1 MAQYNSE
8 ELKSIEDRIRKANP
22 NQSEEII
29 AMLRASRANQLRQKS
44 NAFSNSSSSS
54 SSSGNII
61 RKLFKSGGFRYPLE
75 ALTESTDYMQFTIV
89 EYQPVKE
96 RSGGSLV
103 GSPGSRRIGPQGTR
117 DKAKN
122 NLGSI
127 ILQMPSNIQDGNAV
141 DYGESKMNT
150 LMGAAAGVI
159 GSGIKGGGEIISGL
173 LGNDKSSVSDAKDK
187 MSQEMKNAMGT
198 DASIMDAASDFVTA
212 KATSAALGALGGNVS
227 AAQLMARQTGQ
238 IFNPNM
244 ELLFNGPS
252 LRSFNFS
259 FKMTPRSPQEAQ
271 ECKNIIRSFKSNMAP
286 KTKNTGSVGGS
297 GVFLKTPNV
306 FEIRYKKGNS
316 EHPFLHKF
324 KQCFLTNV
332 SVNYTG
338 EGVYATYDDAS
349 PISMQLD
356 LSFKEL
362 EPIYDV
368 DYDDAD
374 GVGF

>member
-1 MAQYNSE
+1 MAQYSKE
-8 ELKSIEDRIRKANP
+8 EINTIEERIRKANP
-22 NQSEEII
+22 NQAEEII
-29 AMLRASRANQLRQKS
+29 AMLQASRANQLRQKS
-44 NAFSNSSSSS
+44 NAFSNSS
-54 SSSGNII
+54 GGVIK
-61 RKLFKSGGFRYPLE
+61 KLFKSGGFRYPLE
-75 ALTESTDYMQFTIV
+75 ALTETTDYLQFTIV
-89 EYQPVKE
+89 EYQPTKQV
-96 RSGGSLV
+96 SGGSLV
-103 GSPGSRRIGPQGTR
+103 GQPGSRRIGPQGTK

-159 GSGIKGGGEIISGL
+159 GAGIEGGGEIISGM
-173 LGNDKSSVSDAKDK
+173 LGKDKAGVEAAKGK
-187 MSQEMKNAMGT
+187 MSQQMKNAIGT
-198 DASIMDAASDFVTA
+198 DASVMDAASDFVSA
-212 KATSAALGALGGNVS
+212 KATSAALGALGANVS
-227 AAQLMARQTGQ
+227 AAQLLARQTGQ

-244 ELLFNGPS
+244 ELLFNGPA

-259 FKMTPRSPQEAQ
+259 FKMTPRSPEEAQ

-286 KTKNTGSVGGS
+286 KTKNTGSLGGS

-306 FEIRYKKGNS
+306 FELRYMKGGG

-324 KQCFLTNV
+324 KQCFLTNI

-368 DYDDAD
+368 DYDDAG

>member
-1 MAQYNSE
+1 MAQYSKE
-8 ELKSIEDRIRKANP
+8 EINTIEERIRKANP
-22 NQSEEII
+22 NQAEEII
-29 AMLRASRANQLRQKS
+29 AMLQASRANQLRQKS
-44 NAFSNSSSSS
+44 NAFNNSS
-54 SSSGNII
+54 SSSGNVIK
-61 RKLFKSGGFRYPLE
+61 KLFKSGGFRYPLE
-75 ALTESTDYMQFTIV
+75 ALTETTDYLQFTIV
-89 EYQPVKE
+89 EYQPTKQV
-96 RSGGSLV
+96 SGGSLV
-103 GSPGSRRIGPQGTR
+103 GQPGSRRIGPQGTK

-159 GSGIKGGGEIISGL
+159 GAGIEGGGEIISGM
-173 LGNDKSSVSDAKDK
+173 LGKDKAGVEAAKGK
-187 MSQEMKNAMGT
+187 MSQQMKNAIGT
-198 DASIMDAASDFVTA
+198 DASVMDAASDFVSA
-212 KATSAALGALGGNVS
+212 KATSAALGALGANVS
-227 AAQLMARQTGQ
+227 AAQLLARQTGQ

-244 ELLFNGPS
+244 ELLFNGPA

-259 FKMTPRSPQEAQ
+259 FKMTPRSPEEAQ

-286 KTKNTGSVGGS
+286 KTKNTGSLGGS
-297 GVFLKTPNV
+297 GIFLKTPNV
-306 FEIRYKKGNS
+306 FELRYMKGGR

-324 KQCFLTNV
+324 KQCFLTNI

-368 DYDDAD
+368 DYDDAG

>member
-1 MAQYNSE
+1 MFGKFLSKKFN
-8 ELKSIEDRIRKANP
+8 
-22 NQSEEII
+22 
-29 AMLRASRANQLRQKS
+29 
-44 NAFSNSSSSS
+44 
-54 SSSGNII
+54 
-61 RKLFKSGGFRYPLE
+61 SGGFRYPLE
-75 ALTESTDYMQFTIV
+75 ALTETTDYLQFTIV
-89 EYQPVKE
+89 EYQSTKQ

-103 GSPGSRRIGPQGTR
+103 GSPGSRRIGPQGTK
-117 DKAKN
+117 DKATKI
-122 NLGSI
+122 LGSI

-150 LMGAAAGVI
+150 LIGAAAGAI
-159 GSGIKGGGEIISGL
+159 GSVINKTGEAVNELGKGDQEGAKNKMGELSGDL
-173 LGNDKSSVSDAKDK
+173 KKTL
-187 MSQEMKNAMGT
+187 GT
-198 DASIMDAASDFVTA
+198 DSSLFDAAAQFTTA

-227 AAQLMARQTGQ
+227 TAQLLARETGN

-244 ELLFNGPS
+244 ELLFNGPT

-259 FKMTPRSPQEAQ
+259 FKMTPRSPSEAE
-271 ECKNIIRSFKSNMAP
+271 ECKNIIRSFKLNMAP
-286 KTKNTGSVGGS
+286 KTKNTGSIGGS

-306 FEIRYKKGNS
+306 FELRYKKGGR

-324 KQCFLTNV
+324 KQCFLTNI

-338 EGVYATYDDAS
+338 EGVYTTYDDAT
-349 PISMQLD
+349 PVSMTID

-368 DYDDAD
+368 DYDDAG

>member
-1 MAQYNSE
+1 MAQYSKE
-8 ELKSIEDRIRKANP
+8 EINTIEERIRKANP
-22 NQSEEII
+22 NQADEII
-29 AMLRASRANQLRQKS
+29 AMLQASRANQLRQKS
-44 NAFSNSSSSS
+44 NAFNNSS
-54 SSSGNII
+54 SSSGNVIK
-61 RKLFKSGGFRYPLE
+61 KLFKSGGFRYPLE
-75 ALTESTDYMQFTIV
+75 ALTETTDYLQFTIV
-89 EYQPVKE
+89 EYQPTKQV
-96 RSGGSLV
+96 SGGSLV
-103 GSPGSRRIGPQGTR
+103 GQPGSRRIGPQGTK

-159 GSGIKGGGEIISGL
+159 GSGIEGGGEIISSM
-173 LGNDKSSVSDAKDK
+173 LGKDKAGVEAAKGK
-187 MSQEMKNAMGT
+187 MSQQMKNAIGT
-198 DASIMDAASDFVTA
+198 DASVMDAASDFVSA
-212 KATSAALGALGGNVS
+212 KATSAALGALGANVS
-227 AAQLMARQTGQ
+227 AAQLLARQTGQ

-244 ELLFNGPS
+244 ELLFNGPA

-259 FKMTPRSPQEAQ
+259 FKMTPRSPEEAQ

-286 KTKNTGSVGGS
+286 KTKNTGSLGGS

-306 FEIRYKKGNS
+306 FELRYMKGGG

-324 KQCFLTNV
+324 KQCFLTNI

-368 DYDDAD
+368 DYDDAG

>member
-1 MAQYNSE
+1 MSQYSSE
-8 ELKSIEDRIRKANP
+8 EIKSIEDRIRKANP
-22 NQSEEII
+22 NQAEEII
-29 AMLRASRANQLRQKS
+29 ASIRAARTNESRRTFKS
-44 NAFSNSSSSS
+44 RN
-54 SSSGNII
+54 SGNII
-61 RKLFKSGGFRYPLE
+61 KKLFKSGGFRYPLE
-75 ALTESTDYMQFTIV
+75 ALTETTDYLQFSII
-89 EYQPVKE
+89 EYQPTKQS
-96 RSGGSLV
+96 SGGSLV
-103 GSPGSRRIGPQGTR
+103 GQPGSRRIGPQGTK

-159 GSGIKGGGEIISGL
+159 GAGIEGGGEIISSM
-173 LGNDKSSVSDAKDK
+173 LGKDK
-187 MSQEMKNAMGT
+187 AGVEAAKGKMSKEMKNAMGT
-198 DASIMDAASDFVTA
+198 DESILDAASDFVTA
-212 KATSAALGALGGNVS
+212 KATSSALGVLGGNVS
-227 AAQLMARQTGQ
+227 AAQLLARQTGQ

-259 FKMTPRSPQEAQ
+259 FKMTPRSPAEAQ

-286 KTKNTGSVGGS
+286 KTKNTGSLGGT
-297 GVFLKTPNV
+297 GIFLKTPNV
-306 FEIRYKKGNS
+306 FELRYMKGGR

-356 LSFKEL
+356 LTFKEL

-368 DYDDAD
+368 DYDDAG

>member
-1 MAQYNSE
+1 MAQYSKE
-8 ELKSIEDRIRKANP
+8 EINTIEERIRKANP
-22 NQSEEII
+22 NQAEEII
-29 AMLRASRANQLRQKS
+29 AMLQASRANQLRQKS
-44 NAFSNSSSSS
+44 NAFNNSS
-54 SSSGNII
+54 SSSGNVIK
-61 RKLFKSGGFRYPLE
+61 KLFKSGGFRYPLE
-75 ALTESTDYMQFTIV
+75 ALTETTDYLQFTIV
-89 EYQPVKE
+89 EYQPTKQV
-96 RSGGSLV
+96 SGGSLV
-103 GSPGSRRIGPQGTR
+103 GQPGSRRIGPQGTK

-159 GSGIKGGGEIISGL
+159 GAGIEGGGEIISGM
-173 LGNDKSSVSDAKDK
+173 LGKDKAGVEAAKGK
-187 MSQEMKNAMGT
+187 MSQQMKNAIGT
-198 DASIMDAASDFVTA
+198 DASVMDAASDFVSA
-212 KATSAALGALGGNVS
+212 KATSAALGALGANVS
-227 AAQLMARQTGQ
+227 AAQLLARQTGQ

-244 ELLFNGPS
+244 ELLFNGPA

-259 FKMTPRSPQEAQ
+259 FKMTPRSPEEAQ

-286 KTKNTGSVGGS
+286 KTKNTGSLGGS

-306 FEIRYKKGNS
+306 FELRYMKGGG

-324 KQCFLTNV
+324 KQCFLTNI

-368 DYDDAD
+368 DYDDAG

>member
-8 ELKSIEDRIRKANP
+8 ETLTVEERIRKANP
-22 NQSEEII
+22 NQAEEIL
-29 AMLRASRANQLRQKS
+29 AMLDASRKNRLRRVP
-44 NAFSNSSSSS
+44 NFGG
-54 SSSGNII
+54 SSGDVKKTF
-61 RKLFKSGGFRYPLE
+61 RSGGFRYPLE
-75 ALTESTDYMQFTIV
+75 ALTESTDYMSFTIV

-117 DKAKN
+117 DKATKI
-122 NLGSI
+122 LGSI

-159 GSGIKGGGEIISGL
+159 TSGIKGGGEILSGM
-173 LGNDKSSVSDAKDK
+173 LGNDKDGVEAAKGK

-198 DASIMDAASDFVTA
+198 DASIMDAASDFVSA

-324 KQCFLTNV
+324 KQCFLTNI

-368 DYDDAD
+368 DYDDAG